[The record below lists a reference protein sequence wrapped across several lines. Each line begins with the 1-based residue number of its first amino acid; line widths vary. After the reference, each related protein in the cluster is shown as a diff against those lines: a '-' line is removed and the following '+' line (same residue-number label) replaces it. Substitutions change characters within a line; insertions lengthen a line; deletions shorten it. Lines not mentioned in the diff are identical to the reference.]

1 MTRHAKNAT
10 AASVYTYHERR
21 KDASVSGYGTLH
33 ERLGKDSM
41 KSFDCCS
48 LSLQPCRFS
57 LETGKIEFAGSCV
70 RDYFPKTCGSN
81 SCGINPHSRK
91 ILQPQKCGILGAG
104 SSEILDLVPRQ
115 PLI

>member
-48 LSLQPCRFS
+48 LSLQPCRFFHLFNHS
-57 LETGKIEFAGSCV
+57 LL
-70 RDYFPKTCGSN
+70 SN
-81 SCGINPHSRK
+81 LENH
-91 ILQPQKCGILGAG
+91 
-104 SSEILDLVPRQ
+104 
-115 PLI
+115 